1 VTSTSELP
9 TKPARRAALAFI
21 FITIVLDMLAVGMI
35 IPVLPKLVATFLGGD
50 TAKAARIYGIFATV
64 WALMQFVFAPLL
76 GTMSDRFG
84 RRPIVLL
91 SNFGLGL
98 DYILMALAPTL
109 SWLFVGR
116 VISGITAASVP
127 TAGAY
132 IADVTP
138 EEKRAKAFGTLG
150 AAFGVGFIVGPAVG
164 GLLGSISARLPFW
177 VAAALSLTN
186 AMYGLF
192 ILPESLSRDK
202 RAAFSWKRANPL
214 GSLKLLRSHH
224 ELFGL
229 AGATFLSALAHDSL
243 PSTFVYYADYRY
255 HWTPRTIGF
264 VLATVGICFGIVQGA
279 FVGRIVG
286 RLGERL
292 ALIVGLLFGTLG
304 FAIYGLAAYG
314 WIFWLGIPVMSL
326 WGISG
331 PAAQGLMCR
340 RVSPSEQ
347 GQLQGAIG
355 SIRGISGMLGP
366 GLFTLTFAAF
376 IGPLRNWHLPGSPF
390 LLSSI
395 LLLGSILTVAALKRE
410 SSPRNSSPP
419 S

>member
-1 VTSTSELP
+1 
-9 TKPARRAALAFI
+9 
-21 FITIVLDMLAVGMI
+21 MLAVGMI

-50 TAKAARIYGIFATV
+50 TAKAAQIYGIFGTV
-64 WALMQFVFAPLL
+64 WALMQFVFSPLL

-98 DYILMALAPTL
+98 DYILMARAPNL
-109 SWLFVGR
+109 SWLFIGR

-127 TAGAY
+127 AANAY

-138 EEKRAKAFGTLG
+138 EEKRAKAFGMLG
-150 AAFGVGFIVGPAVG
+150 AAFGLGFIVGPAVG
-164 GLLGSISARLPFW
+164 GWLGGVNPRLPFW
-177 VAAALSLTN
+177 VAAALSLLN

-192 ILPESLSRDK
+192 VLPESLSRDK
-202 RAAFSWKRANPL
+202 RARFSWKRANPV

-224 ELFGL
+224 ELVGL
-229 AGATFLSALAHDSL
+229 AGVTFLCTLAHDSL

-255 HWTPRTIGF
+255 HWTPKAIGF
-264 VLATVGICFGIVQGA
+264 VFATVGICFGLVQGVL
-279 FVGRIVG
+279 VGRIVG
-286 RLGERL
+286 SLGERL

-326 WGISG
+326 WGLSG
-331 PAAQGLMCR
+331 PAAQGLMSR
-340 RVSPSEQ
+340 RVSSAEQ

-355 SIRGISGMLGP
+355 SLRGISGMLGP
-366 GLFTLTFAAF
+366 GLFTVTFATF
-376 IGPLRNWHLPGSPF
+376 IGPLRNWNLPGSSF
-390 LLSSI
+390 LLSSV
-395 LLLGSILTVAALKRE
+395 LLLAAMVTVASLKRGDE
-410 SSPRNSSPP
+410 GA
-419 S
+419 

>member
-1 VTSTSELP
+1 VTPTSAP
-9 TKPARRAALAFI
+9 PPKPARRAALVFI

-35 IPVLPKLVATFLGGD
+35 VPVLPNLVASFLGGD
-50 TAKAARIYGIFATV
+50 TAKAARMYGLFGTV
-64 WALMQFVFAPLL
+64 WALMQFVFAPVL

-109 SWLFVGR
+109 TWLFVGR

-127 TAGAY
+127 AASAY

-138 EEKRAKAFGTLG
+138 EEKRAKAFGMLG
-150 AAFGVGFIVGPAVG
+150 AAFGLGFIIGPAAG
-164 GLLGSISARLPFW
+164 GLLGNISPRLPFW
-177 VAAALSLTN
+177 VAAALSLVN

-192 ILPESLSRDK
+192 VLPESLGREK
-202 RAAFSWKRANPL
+202 RASFSWKRANPV
-214 GSLKLLRSHH
+214 GSLKLLRSHR

-229 AGATFLSALAHDSL
+229 AGATFLSALAHESL
-243 PSTFVYYADYRY
+243 PNTFVLYADHRY
-255 HWTPRTIGF
+255 GWTTRTVGF
-264 VLATVGICFGIVQGA
+264 ALATVGICYGLVQGA

-286 RLGERL
+286 RLGERM
-292 ALIVGLLFGTLG
+292 ALIVGLLFGAIG
-304 FAIYGLAAYG
+304 FAIYGFAAFG
-314 WIFWLGIPVMSL
+314 WIFWLGIPLMSI

-331 PAAQGLMCR
+331 PAAQGMMCR

-355 SIRGISGMLGP
+355 SLRGISGMLGP

-376 IGPLRNWHLPGSPF
+376 IGPWRNWNLPGSPF
-390 LLSSI
+390 FLSSI
-395 LLLGSILTVAALKRE
+395 LLFGAMVTVSALKSE
-410 SSPRNSSPP
+410 TN
-419 S
+419 

>member
-1 VTSTSELP
+1 
-9 TKPARRAALAFI
+9 
-21 FITIVLDMLAVGMI
+21 
-35 IPVLPKLVATFLGGD
+35 
-50 TAKAARIYGIFATV
+50 
-64 WALMQFVFAPLL
+64 
-76 GTMSDRFG
+76 
-84 RRPIVLL
+84 LL

-98 DYILMALAPTL
+98 DYILMALAPNL
-109 SWLFVGR
+109 SWLFIGR

-138 EEKRAKAFGTLG
+138 EEKRAKAFGMLG
-150 AAFGVGFIVGPAVG
+150 AAFGLGFIVGPAVG
-164 GLLGSISARLPFW
+164 GWLGYVNPRLPFW
-177 VAAALSLTN
+177 VAATLSLAN

-192 ILPESLSRDK
+192 VLPESLSREK
-202 RAAFSWKRANPL
+202 RAPFSWKRANPF

-229 AGATFLSALAHDSL
+229 AGVTFLCTLAHDSL

-255 HWTPRTIGF
+255 HWTPKTIGF
-264 VLATVGICFGIVQGA
+264 VLATVGICFGIVQA
-279 FVGRIVG
+279 VLVGRIVG
-286 RLGERL
+286 SLGERR
-292 ALIVGLLFGTLG
+292 ALILGLVFGTLG

-326 WGISG
+326 WGLSG

-366 GLFTLTFAAF
+366 ILFTWTFAKF
-376 IGPLRNWHLPGSPF
+376 IGPLRHWNLLGSSF

-395 LLLGSILTVAALKRE
+395 LLLAALFTVVSLRRDQNQ
-410 SSPRNSSPP
+410 S
-419 S
+419 

>member
-1 VTSTSELP
+1 VTIASETAL
-9 TKPARRAALAFI
+9 KPVRRAALAFI

-64 WALMQFVFAPLL
+64 WALMQFVFSPLL

-98 DYILMALAPTL
+98 DYILMARAPTL
-109 SWLFVGR
+109 SWLFLGR
-116 VISGITAASVP
+116 VISGITAASV
-127 TAGAY
+127 TAANAY

-138 EEKRAKAFGTLG
+138 EEKRAKAFGMLG
-150 AAFGVGFIVGPAVG
+150 AAFGLGFIVGPAVG
-164 GLLGSISARLPFW
+164 GLLGNISPRLPFW
-177 VAAALSLTN
+177 VAAALSLVN

-192 ILPESLSRDK
+192 VLPESLTVDK
-202 RAAFSWKRANPL
+202 RAPFSWKRANPV

-229 AGATFLSALAHDSL
+229 AGVTFLCTLAHESL

-255 HWTPRTIGF
+255 HWTPLTIGF
-264 VLATVGICFGIVQGA
+264 VLATVGICFGLVQGA
-279 FVGRIVG
+279 LVGRIVG
-286 RLGERL
+286 SLGERG
-292 ALIVGLLFGTLG
+292 ALILGLLFGTIG

-326 WGISG
+326 WGLSG
-331 PAAQGLMCR
+331 PAAQGLMSR

-347 GQLQGAIG
+347 GQLQGAI
-355 SIRGISGMLGP
+355 SSLRGISGMLGP
-366 GLFTLTFAAF
+366 GLFTVTFATF
-376 IGPLRNWHLPGSPF
+376 IGPLRNWHFPGSSF
-390 LLSSI
+390 LLASV
-395 LLLGSILTVAALKRE
+395 LLFAAMLTVASLKRE
-410 SSPRNSSPP
+410 TNSSI
-419 S
+419 

>member
-1 VTSTSELP
+1 VTSTREPPPKS
-9 TKPARRAALAFI
+9 ARSAAFVFI
-21 FITIVLDMLAVGMI
+21 FITILLDMLAVGMI

-50 TAKAARIYGIFATV
+50 TAQAAKTYGYFGTV
-64 WALMQFVFAPLL
+64 WALMQFIFSPLL

-84 RRPIVLL
+84 RRPIILL
-91 SNFGLGL
+91 SNFGLGF
-98 DYILMALAPTL
+98 DYILMALAPNL

-138 EEKRAKAFGTLG
+138 EEKRAKAFGMLG
-150 AAFGVGFIVGPAVG
+150 AAFGLGFIVGPAVG
-164 GLLGSISARLPFW
+164 GWLGDVNPRLPFW
-177 VAAALSLTN
+177 VAAALSLAN
-186 AMYGLF
+186 AIYGLF
-192 ILPESLSRDK
+192 VLPESLTRD
-202 RAAFSWKRANPL
+202 RRTPFSWKRANPV

-229 AGATFLSALAHDSL
+229 AGVTFLCTLAHDSL
-243 PSTFVYYADYRY
+243 PSTFVYYSDYRY
-255 HWTPRTIGF
+255 HWTPRTVGF
-264 VLATVGICFGIVQGA
+264 VLATVGICFGIVQA
-279 FVGRIVG
+279 VLVGRIVG
-286 RLGERL
+286 SLGERR
-292 ALIVGLLFGTLG
+292 ALILGLVFGTLG

-326 WGISG
+326 WGLSG
-331 PAAQGLMCR
+331 PAAQGLMSR
-340 RVSPSEQ
+340 RVTSSEQ

-366 GLFTLTFAAF
+366 ILFTWTFAKF
-376 IGPLRNWHLPGSPF
+376 IGPLRHWNLPGSPF

-395 LLLGSILTVAALKRE
+395 LLLASLLTVASLRRKT
-410 SSPRNSSPP
+410 N
-419 S
+419 

>member
-1 VTSTSELP
+1 VISTSAPPP
-9 TKPARRAALAFI
+9 TRVRRAAFAFI

-50 TAKAARIYGIFATV
+50 TAKAAQIYGFFATV
-64 WALMQFVFAPLL
+64 WALMQFIFSPLL
-76 GTMSDRFG
+76 GTISDRFG

-98 DYILMALAPTL
+98 DYILMALAPNL
-109 SWLFVGR
+109 SWLFIGR

-138 EEKRAKAFGTLG
+138 EEKRAKAFGMLG
-150 AAFGVGFIVGPAVG
+150 AAFGLGFIVGPAVG
-164 GLLGSISARLPFW
+164 GWLGYVNPRLPFW
-177 VAAALSLTN
+177 VAATLSLAN

-192 ILPESLSRDK
+192 VLPESLSREK
-202 RAAFSWKRANPL
+202 RAPFSWKRANPF

-229 AGATFLSALAHDSL
+229 AGVTFLCTLAHDSL

-255 HWTPRTIGF
+255 HWTPKTIGF
-264 VLATVGICFGIVQGA
+264 VLATVGICFGIVQA
-279 FVGRIVG
+279 VLVGRIVG
-286 RLGERL
+286 SLGERR
-292 ALIVGLLFGTLG
+292 ALILGLVFGTLG

-326 WGISG
+326 WGLSG

-366 GLFTLTFAAF
+366 ILFTWTFAKF
-376 IGPLRNWHLPGSPF
+376 IGPLRHWNLLGSSF

-395 LLLGSILTVAALKRE
+395 LLLAALFTVVSLRRDQNQ
-410 SSPRNSSPP
+410 S
-419 S
+419 

>member
-1 VTSTSELP
+1 
-9 TKPARRAALAFI
+9 
-21 FITIVLDMLAVGMI
+21 MLAVGMI

-64 WALMQFVFAPLL
+64 WALMQFVFSPLL
-76 GTMSDRFG
+76 GNLSDRFG

-98 DYILMALAPTL
+98 DYILMARAPTL

-127 TAGAY
+127 AANAY

-138 EEKRAKAFGTLG
+138 EEKRAKAFGMLG
-150 AAFGVGFIVGPAVG
+150 AAFGLGFIVGPAVG
-164 GLLGSISARLPFW
+164 GLLGNISPRLPFW
-177 VAAALSLTN
+177 VAAALSLVN

-192 ILPESLSRDK
+192 VLPESLTVDK
-202 RAAFSWKRANPL
+202 RAPFSWKRANPV

-229 AGATFLSALAHDSL
+229 AGVTFLCTLAHDSL

-255 HWTPRTIGF
+255 HWTPLTIGF
-264 VLATVGICFGIVQGA
+264 VLATVGICFGLVQGA
-279 FVGRIVG
+279 LVCRIVG
-286 RLGERL
+286 SLGERL
-292 ALIVGLLFGTLG
+292 ALIVGLLFGTIG

-326 WGISG
+326 WGLSG
-331 PAAQGLMCR
+331 AAAQGMMSR

-347 GQLQGAIG
+347 GQLQGAI
-355 SIRGISGMLGP
+355 SSLRGISGMLGP
-366 GLFTLTFAAF
+366 GLFTLTFATF
-376 IGPLRNWHLPGSPF
+376 IGPLRHWNLPGSSF

-395 LLLGSILTVAALKRE
+395 LLLAALLSVTSLRRE
-410 SSPRNSSPP
+410 KT
-419 S
+419 

>member
-1 VTSTSELP
+1 VTSTSQP
-9 TKPARRAALAFI
+9 SARPARRAALAFI

-35 IPVLPKLVATFLGGD
+35 VPVLPKLVANFLGGD
-50 TAKAARIYGIFATV
+50 TAKAARMYGLFGTV
-64 WALMQFVFAPLL
+64 WALMQFIFAPVL

-127 TAGAY
+127 AASAY

-138 EEKRAKAFGTLG
+138 EEKRAKAFGMLG
-150 AAFGVGFIVGPAVG
+150 AAFGLGFIVGPAVG
-164 GLLGSISARLPFW
+164 GLLGHISPRLPFW
-177 VAAALSLTN
+177 VAAALSLIN

-192 ILPESLSRDK
+192 VLPESLRPDQ
-202 RAAFSWKRANPL
+202 RAPFSWKRANPV

-243 PSTFVYYADYRY
+243 PSTFVLYADYRY
-255 HWTPRTIGF
+255 GWTTRTMGF
-264 VLATVGICFGIVQGA
+264 VLATVGICYALIQGTL
-279 FVGRIVG
+279 VGRIVG
-286 RLGERL
+286 RLGERA
-292 ALIVGLLFGTLG
+292 ALIVGLLFGALG
-304 FAIYGLAAYG
+304 FAIYGFAAYG
-314 WIFWLGIPVMSL
+314 WIFWLGIPLMSI

-331 PAAQGLMCR
+331 PTAQGMMCR

-347 GQLQGAIG
+347 GQLQGAI
-355 SIRGISGMLGP
+355 SSLRGISGMLGP
-366 GLFTLTFAAF
+366 ALFTLTFAAF
-376 IGPLRNWHLPGSPF
+376 IGRWREFQLPGAPF

-395 LLLGSILTVAALKRE
+395 LLLVAMATVASLRRE
-410 SSPRNSSPP
+410 TD
-419 S
+419 